1 MNIVLQKFW
10 IKKMINFFY
19 KILIFIAINVLF
31 FSNSFSKENKI
42 LFKVDN
48 KIITSIDIYNE
59 IKYLEIINDKQFQSL
74 EQNKV
79 IEIAKN
85 SLIKEKI
92 KEIELLKRFVSLEV
106 DQNFLDEIILNY
118 FKKNNIES
126 IADFDE
132 YFRDININPKVIRK
146 KISIEILWNQL
157 IYQIFNEN
165 IKIDNEA
172 IKNEIKNN
180 NKIRELLLSEI
191 VFTIDENEKLNDK
204 FELIKERILNNSF
217 SDAALIFSI
226 SESAKNGG
234 NLGWIKETSINKKIK
249 NEIKNMALGQHSK
262 PLLIPGGFLIIKIEQ
277 ERYVDVDADINKE
290 FDLIVKEKTRDQ
302 LNQYSI
308 IYLNKVKKNIQIN
321 EL

>member
-1 MNIVLQKFW
+1 MTIS
-10 IKKMINFFY
+10 
-19 KILIFIAINVLF
+19 ILFL
-31 FSNSFSKENKI
+31 SNSFSKENKI

-48 KIITSIDIYNE
+48 QIITTIDIYNE
-59 IKYLEIINDKQFQSL
+59 IKYLEIINDKKFQSL

-85 SLIKEKI
+85 SLIREKI
-92 KEIELLKRFVSLEV
+92 KEIELLKRIGSLEI
-106 DQNFLDEIILNY
+106 DQKILNEIILNN
-118 FKKNNIES
+118 FKKNNIET
-126 IADFDE
+126 ITDFEEFFKDL
-132 YFRDININPKVIRK
+132 NIKPNVVRK

-157 IYQIFNEN
+157 IYQIFNKN
-165 IKIDNEA
+165 VKIDSEA
-172 IKNEIKNN
+172 IKNEIKTNT
-180 NKIRELLLSEI
+180 KIKELLLSEI

-204 FELIKERILNNSF
+204 FELIKKRILNNSF

-249 NEIKNMALGQHSK
+249 NEIENMALGQYSK
-262 PLLIPGGFLIIKIEQ
+262 PLVIPGGFLIIKIEQ
-277 ERYVDVDADINKE
+277 ERYVDVDTDINKE
-290 FDLIVKEKTRDQ
+290 FDLIVKKKTNDQ

>member
-1 MNIVLQKFW
+1 
-10 IKKMINFFY
+10 MIIS
-19 KILIFIAINVLF
+19 ILFL
-31 FSNSFSKENKI
+31 SNSFSKENKI

-48 KIITSIDIYNE
+48 EIITTIDIYNQ
-59 IKYLEIINDKQFQSL
+59 IKYLEILNDKQFQSL

-85 SLIKEKI
+85 SLIREKI
-92 KEIELLKRFVSLEV
+92 KEIELLKRIGSLEI
-106 DQNFLDEIILNY
+106 DQNILNEIILNN
-118 FKKNNIES
+118 FKKNNIET
-126 IADFDE
+126 ITDFEEFFKDL
-132 YFRDININPKVIRK
+132 NIKPKVIKK

-157 IYQIFNEN
+157 IYQIFNKN
-165 IKIDNEA
+165 VKIDSEA
-172 IKNEIKNN
+172 IKNEIKTNA
-180 NKIRELLLSEI
+180 KIKELLLSEI

-204 FELIKERILNNSF
+204 FELIKKRILNHSF

-249 NEIKNMALGQHSK
+249 NEIKNLALGQHSK
-262 PLLIPGGFLIIKIEQ
+262 PLVIPGGFLIIQIEQ
-277 ERYVDVDADINKE
+277 ERYVDVNTDINKE
-290 FDLIVKEKTRDQ
+290 FDLIVKKKTNDQ
-302 LNQYSI
+302 LKQYSI

>member
-1 MNIVLQKFW
+1 
-10 IKKMINFFY
+10 MIIS
-19 KILIFIAINVLF
+19 ILFLN
-31 FSNSFSKENKI
+31 NSFSKENKI

-48 KIITSIDIYNE
+48 EIITTIDIYNE
-59 IKYLEIINDKQFQSL
+59 IKYLEILNDKQFQSL

-85 SLIKEKI
+85 SLIREKI
-92 KEIELLKRFVSLEV
+92 KEIELLKRIGSLEI
-106 DQNFLDEIILNY
+106 DQNILNEIILNN
-118 FKKNNIES
+118 FKKNNIET
-126 IADFDE
+126 ITDFEEFFKDL
-132 YFRDININPKVIRK
+132 NIKPNVVRK

-157 IYQIFNEN
+157 IYQIFNKN
-165 IKIDNEA
+165 VKIDSEA
-172 IKNEIKNN
+172 IKNDIKTNT
-180 NKIRELLLSEI
+180 KIKELLLSEI

-204 FELIKERILNNSF
+204 FELIKKRILNHSF

-262 PLLIPGGFLIIKIEQ
+262 PLVIPGGFLIIQIEQ
-277 ERYVDVDADINKE
+277 ERYVDVNTDINKE
-290 FDLIVKEKTRDQ
+290 FDLIVKKKTNDQ
-302 LNQYSI
+302 LKQYSI

>member
-1 MNIVLQKFW
+1 MTINI
-10 IKKMINFFY
+10 
-19 KILIFIAINVLF
+19 LF
-31 FSNSFSKENKI
+31 FSSSFSKENKI

-48 KIITSIDIYNE
+48 EIITTIDIYNE
-59 IKYLEIINDKQFQSL
+59 IKYLEILNDKQFQSL

-85 SLIKEKI
+85 SLIREKI
-92 KEIELLKRFVSLEV
+92 KEIELLKRISSLEV
-106 DQNFLDEIILNY
+106 DQNILNEIILNN
-118 FKKNNIES
+118 FKKNNIET
-126 IADFDE
+126 IADFEKLFKDL
-132 YFRDININPKVIRK
+132 NIKPNVIRK

-157 IYQIFNEN
+157 IYQIFNKN
-165 IKIDNEA
+165 VKIDSEA
-172 IKNEIKNN
+172 IKNEIKTNT
-180 NKIRELLLSEI
+180 KIKEFLLSEI

-204 FELIKERILNNSF
+204 FELIKKRILNNSF

-262 PLLIPGGFLIIKIEQ
+262 PLVIPGGFLIIQIEQ
-277 ERYVDVDADINKE
+277 ERYVDINKNINKE
-290 FDLIVKEKTRDQ
+290 FDLIVKKKTNDQ
-302 LNQYSI
+302 LKQYSI

>member
-1 MNIVLQKFW
+1 
-10 IKKMINFFY
+10 MIIS
-19 KILIFIAINVLF
+19 ILFLN
-31 FSNSFSKENKI
+31 NSFSKENKI

-48 KIITSIDIYNE
+48 EIITTIDIYNE
-59 IKYLEIINDKQFQSL
+59 IKYLEILNDKQFQRL

-85 SLIKEKI
+85 SLIREKI
-92 KEIELLKRFVSLEV
+92 KEIELLKRIGSLEI
-106 DQNFLDEIILNY
+106 DQNILNEIILNN
-118 FKKNNIES
+118 FKKNNIET
-126 IADFDE
+126 ITDFEEFFKDL
-132 YFRDININPKVIRK
+132 NIKPKVIKK

-157 IYQIFNEN
+157 IYQIFNKN
-165 IKIDNEA
+165 VKIDSEA
-172 IKNEIKNN
+172 IKNEIKTNT
-180 NKIRELLLSEI
+180 KIKELLLSEI
-191 VFTIDENEKLNDK
+191 VFTIDENEKLKDK
-204 FELIKERILNNSF
+204 FELIKKRILNHSF

-262 PLLIPGGFLIIKIEQ
+262 PLVIPGGFLIIQIEQ
-277 ERYVDVDADINKE
+277 ERYVDVNTDINKE
-290 FDLIVKEKTRDQ
+290 FDLIVKKKINDQ
-302 LNQYSI
+302 LKQYSI

>member
-1 MNIVLQKFW
+1 MTINI
-10 IKKMINFFY
+10 
-19 KILIFIAINVLF
+19 LF

-48 KIITSIDIYNE
+48 EIITTIDIYNE
-59 IKYLEIINDKQFQSL
+59 IKYLETINDKQFQSL
-74 EQNKV
+74 EQNKL

-85 SLIKEKI
+85 SLIREKI
-92 KEIELLKRFVSLEV
+92 KEIELLKRIDSLEI
-106 DQNFLDEIILNY
+106 DQNILNEIILNN
-118 FKKNNIES
+118 FKKNNIET
-126 IADFDE
+126 ITDFEELFKDL
-132 YFRDININPKVIRK
+132 NIKPNVIRK

-157 IYQIFNEN
+157 IYQIFNKN
-165 IKIDNEA
+165 VKIDSEA
-172 IKNEIKNN
+172 IKNEIKTNT
-180 NKIRELLLSEI
+180 KIKELLLSEI

-204 FELIKERILNNSF
+204 FELIKKRILNNSF

-234 NLGWIKETSINKKIK
+234 SLGWIKETSINKKIK
-249 NEIKNMALGQHSK
+249 NEIENMALGQHSK
-262 PLLIPGGFLIIKIEQ
+262 PLVIPGGFLIIKIEQ
-277 ERYVDVDADINKE
+277 ERYVDVDTDINKE
-290 FDLIVKEKTRDQ
+290 FDLIVKKKTNDQ

>member
-1 MNIVLQKFW
+1 MTINI
-10 IKKMINFFY
+10 
-19 KILIFIAINVLF
+19 LF

-48 KIITSIDIYNE
+48 EIITTIDIYNE
-59 IKYLEIINDKQFQSL
+59 IKYLEILNDKQFQSL
-74 EQNKV
+74 EQNKL

-85 SLIKEKI
+85 SLIREKI
-92 KEIELLKRFVSLEV
+92 KEIELLKRIGSLEI
-106 DQNFLDEIILNY
+106 DQNILNEIILNN
-118 FKKNNIES
+118 FKKNNFETIT
-126 IADFDE
+126 DFEEFFKDL
-132 YFRDININPKVIRK
+132 NIKPNVVRK

-157 IYQIFNEN
+157 IYQIFNKN
-165 IKIDNEA
+165 VKIDSEA
-172 IKNEIKNN
+172 IKNEIKTNT
-180 NKIRELLLSEI
+180 KIKELLLSEI

-204 FELIKERILNNSF
+204 FELIKKRILNNSF

-249 NEIKNMALGQHSK
+249 NEIKNMALGQYSK
-262 PLLIPGGFLIIKIEQ
+262 PLVIPGGFLIIKIEQ
-277 ERYVDVDADINKE
+277 ERYVDVDTDINKE
-290 FDLIVKEKTRDQ
+290 FDLIVKKKTNDQ

>member
-1 MNIVLQKFW
+1 
-10 IKKMINFFY
+10 MINSFY
-19 KILIFIAINVLF
+19 KIFIFTTISILF

-48 KIITSIDIYNE
+48 EIITTIDIYNE

-85 SLIKEKI
+85 SLIREKI
-92 KEIELLKRFVSLEV
+92 KEIELLKRIGSLEI
-106 DQNFLDEIILNY
+106 DQNILNEIILNS
-118 FKKNNIES
+118 FKKNNIET
-126 IADFDE
+126 ITDFEE
-132 YFRDININPKVIRK
+132 YFKEVNIKPNVIRK
-146 KISIEILWNQL
+146 KISIEILWNKL
-157 IYQIFNEN
+157 IYEIFNKN
-165 IKIDNEA
+165 VKIDNEA

-180 NKIRELLLSEI
+180 KRIKELLLSEI

-204 FELIKERILNNSF
+204 FELIKERILSNSF

-234 NLGWIKETSINKKIK
+234 NLGWIKETSLNKKIK
-249 NEIKNMALGQHSK
+249 NKIKNMALGQHST
-262 PLLIPGGFLIIKIEQ
+262 PLVIPGGFLIIKIEQ
-277 ERYVDVDADINKE
+277 ERYVDVDTDINKE
-290 FDLIVKEKTRDQ
+290 FDLIVKKKTNDQ
-302 LNQYSI
+302 LKQYSI

>member
-1 MNIVLQKFW
+1 
-10 IKKMINFFY
+10 MIIS
-19 KILIFIAINVLF
+19 ILFL
-31 FSNSFSKENKI
+31 SNSFSKENKI

-48 KIITSIDIYNE
+48 EIITTIDIYNE
-59 IKYLEIINDKQFQSL
+59 IKYLEILNDKQFQRL

-85 SLIKEKI
+85 SLIREKI
-92 KEIELLKRFVSLEV
+92 KEIELLKRIGSLEI
-106 DQNFLDEIILNY
+106 DQNILNEIILNN
-118 FKKNNIES
+118 FKKNNIET
-126 IADFDE
+126 ITDFEEFFKDL
-132 YFRDININPKVIRK
+132 NIKPKVIKK

-157 IYQIFNEN
+157 IYQIFNKN
-165 IKIDNEA
+165 VKIDSEA
-172 IKNEIKNN
+172 IKNEIKTNT
-180 NKIRELLLSEI
+180 KTKELLLSEI

-204 FELIKERILNNSF
+204 FELIKKRILNHSF

-249 NEIKNMALGQHSK
+249 NEIKNIALGQHSK
-262 PLLIPGGFLIIKIEQ
+262 PLVIPGGFLIIKIEQ
-277 ERYVDVDADINKE
+277 ERYVDVDTDINKE
-290 FDLIVKEKTRDQ
+290 FNLIVKKKTNDQ
-302 LNQYSI
+302 LKQYSI

>member
-1 MNIVLQKFW
+1 MTINI
-10 IKKMINFFY
+10 
-19 KILIFIAINVLF
+19 LF
-31 FSNSFSKENKI
+31 FSSSFSKENKI

-48 KIITSIDIYNE
+48 EIITTIDIYNE
-59 IKYLEIINDKQFQSL
+59 IKYLETINDKQFQSL
-74 EQNKV
+74 EQNQL

-85 SLIKEKI
+85 SLIREKI
-92 KEIELLKRFVSLEV
+92 KEIELLKRIGSLEI
-106 DQNFLDEIILNY
+106 DQNILKKII
-118 FKKNNIES
+118 KNNFKNNNFETIT
-126 IADFDE
+126 DFEEFFKDL
-132 YFRDININPKVIRK
+132 NIKPNVVRK

-157 IYQIFNEN
+157 IYQIFNKN
-165 IKIDNEA
+165 VKIDSEA

-180 NKIRELLLSEI
+180 TKIKELLLSEI

-204 FELIKERILNNSF
+204 FELIKKRILNNSF

-249 NEIKNMALGQHSK
+249 NEIENMALGQYSK
-262 PLLIPGGFLIIKIEQ
+262 PLVIPGGFLIIKIEQ
-277 ERYVDVDADINKE
+277 ERYVDVDTDINKE
-290 FDLIVKEKTRDQ
+290 FDLIVKKKTNDQ

>member
-1 MNIVLQKFW
+1 
-10 IKKMINFFY
+10 MINFFY

-118 FKKNNIES
+118 FKKNNIET
-126 IADFDE
+126 IMEFE
-132 YFRDININPKVIRK
+132 NYFKNLNIDPNLIRK
-146 KISIEILWNQL
+146 KIKIEILWNQL
-157 IYQIFNEN
+157 IYQIFNKN
-165 IKIDNEA
+165 VKIDSEA

-180 NKIRELLLSEI
+180 KKIKELLLSEI

-277 ERYVDVDADINKE
+277 ERYVDVDADIDKE
-290 FDLIVKEKTRDQ
+290 FDLIVKKKTNDQ

>member
-1 MNIVLQKFW
+1 
-10 IKKMINFFY
+10 MINFFY

-118 FKKNNIES
+118 FKKNNIET
-126 IADFDE
+126 IADFDK
-132 YFRDININPKVIRK
+132 YFRDVNINPKVIRK
-146 KISIEILWNQL
+146 KLAL
-157 IYQIFNEN
+157 
-165 IKIDNEA
+165 
-172 IKNEIKNN
+172 
-180 NKIRELLLSEI
+180 
-191 VFTIDENEKLNDK
+191 K
-204 FELIKERILNNSF
+204 FC
-217 SDAALIFSI
+217 
-226 SESAKNGG
+226 G
-234 NLGWIKETSINKKIK
+234 IN
-249 NEIKNMALGQHSK
+249 
-262 PLLIPGGFLIIKIEQ
+262 
-277 ERYVDVDADINKE
+277 
-290 FDLIVKEKTRDQ
+290 
-302 LNQYSI
+302 
-308 IYLNKVKKNIQIN
+308 
-321 EL
+321 

>member
-1 MNIVLQKFW
+1 
-10 IKKMINFFY
+10 MINFFY

-180 NKIRELLLSEI
+180 NKTRELLLSEI

-277 ERYVDVDADINKE
+277 ERYVDVDADIDKE
-290 FDLIVKEKTRDQ
+290 FDLIVKKKTNDQ

>member
-1 MNIVLQKFW
+1 
-10 IKKMINFFY
+10 MINFFY

-249 NEIKNMALGQHSK
+249 NEIKKMALGQHSK
-262 PLLIPGGFLIIKIEQ
+262 PFLIPGGFLIIKIEQ

>member
-1 MNIVLQKFW
+1 
-10 IKKMINFFY
+10 MINSFY
-19 KILIFIAINVLF
+19 KILIFMIISILF
-31 FSNSFSKENKI
+31 LSNSFSKENKI

-48 KIITSIDIYNE
+48 QIITTIDIYNE
-59 IKYLEIINDKQFQSL
+59 IKYLEIINDKKFQSL

-85 SLIKEKI
+85 SLIREKI
-92 KEIELLKRFVSLEV
+92 KEIELLKRIGSLEI
-106 DQNFLDEIILNY
+106 DQNILNEIILNN
-118 FKKNNIES
+118 FKKNNIET
-126 IADFDE
+126 ITDFEEFFKDL
-132 YFRDININPKVIRK
+132 NIKPKVIKK

-157 IYQIFNEN
+157 IYQIFNKN
-165 IKIDNEA
+165 VKIDSEA
-172 IKNEIKNN
+172 IKNEIKTNT
-180 NKIRELLLSEI
+180 KTKELLLSEI

-204 FELIKERILNNSF
+204 FELIKKRILNHSF

-249 NEIKNMALGQHSK
+249 NEIKNLALGQHSK
-262 PLLIPGGFLIIKIEQ
+262 PLVIPGGFLIIQIEQ
-277 ERYVDVDADINKE
+277 ERYVDINKNINKE
-290 FDLIVKEKTRDQ
+290 FDLIVKKKTNDQ
-302 LNQYSI
+302 LKQYSI

>member
-1 MNIVLQKFW
+1 
-10 IKKMINFFY
+10 MIIS
-19 KILIFIAINVLF
+19 ILFL
-31 FSNSFSKENKI
+31 SNSFSKENKI

-48 KIITSIDIYNE
+48 EIITTIDIYNQ
-59 IKYLEIINDKQFQSL
+59 IKYLEILNDKQFQSL

-85 SLIKEKI
+85 SLIREKI
-92 KEIELLKRFVSLEV
+92 KEIELLKRTDSLEI
-106 DQNFLDEIILNY
+106 DQNILNEITLNY
-118 FKKNNIES
+118 FKKNNIET
-126 IADFDE
+126 ITEFE
-132 YFRDININPKVIRK
+132 NYFKNLNIDPKVIRK
-146 KISIEILWNQL
+146 KIRIEILWNQL
-157 IYQIFNEN
+157 IYQIFHKNV
-165 IKIDNEA
+165 KIDSEA

-180 NKIRELLLSEI
+180 KKIKELLLSEI

-249 NEIKNMALGQHSK
+249 NEIKNMSLGQHSK
-262 PLLIPGGFLIIKIEQ
+262 PLVIPGGFLIIKIEQ
-277 ERYVDVDADINKE
+277 ERYVDVDTDINKE
-290 FDLIVKEKTRDQ
+290 FNLIVKKKTNDQ
-302 LNQYSI
+302 LNQFSI

>member
-1 MNIVLQKFW
+1 
-10 IKKMINFFY
+10 MIIS
-19 KILIFIAINVLF
+19 ILFL
-31 FSNSFSKENKI
+31 SNSFSKENKI

-48 KIITSIDIYNE
+48 EIITTIDIYNE
-59 IKYLEIINDKQFQSL
+59 IKYLEILNDKQFQSL

-85 SLIKEKI
+85 SLIREKI
-92 KEIELLKRFVSLEV
+92 KEIELLKRIGSLEI
-106 DQNFLDEIILNY
+106 DQNILNEIILNN
-118 FKKNNIES
+118 FKKNNFETIT
-126 IADFDE
+126 DFEEFFKDL
-132 YFRDININPKVIRK
+132 NIKPNAVRK
-146 KISIEILWNQL
+146 KISIEILWKQL
-157 IYQIFNEN
+157 IYQIFNKN
-165 IKIDNEA
+165 VKIDSEA
-172 IKNEIKNN
+172 IKNEIKTNT
-180 NKIRELLLSEI
+180 KIKELLLSEI

-204 FELIKERILNNSF
+204 FELIKKRILNYSF

-249 NEIKNMALGQHSK
+249 NEIENMALGQYSK
-262 PLLIPGGFLIIKIEQ
+262 PLVIPGGFLIIKIEQ
-277 ERYVDVDADINKE
+277 ERYVDVDTDINKE
-290 FDLIVKEKTRDQ
+290 FDLIVKKKTNDQ

>member
-1 MNIVLQKFW
+1 M
-10 IKKMINFFY
+10 
-19 KILIFIAINVLF
+19 AISILF

-48 KIITSIDIYNE
+48 EIITTIDIYNE
-59 IKYLEIINDKQFQSL
+59 IKYLETINDKQFQSL
-74 EQNKV
+74 EQNKL

-85 SLIKEKI
+85 SLIREKI
-92 KEIELLKRFVSLEV
+92 KEIELLKRIGSLEI
-106 DQNFLDEIILNY
+106 DQNILNEIILNN
-118 FKKNNIES
+118 FKKNNFETIT
-126 IADFDE
+126 DFEEFFKDL
-132 YFRDININPKVIRK
+132 NIKPNVVRK

-157 IYQIFNEN
+157 IYKIFNKN
-165 IKIDNEA
+165 VKIDSEA

-180 NKIRELLLSEI
+180 AKIKELLLSEI

-204 FELIKERILNNSF
+204 FELIKKRILNNSF

-249 NEIKNMALGQHSK
+249 NEIKNMALGQHTK
-262 PLLIPGGFLIIKIEQ
+262 PLVVPGGFLIIQIEQ
-277 ERYVDVDADINKE
+277 ERYVDVNTDINKE
-290 FDLIVKEKTRDQ
+290 FDLIVKKKTNDQ
-302 LNQYSI
+302 LKQYSI

>member
-1 MNIVLQKFW
+1 
-10 IKKMINFFY
+10 MIIS
-19 KILIFIAINVLF
+19 ILSLN
-31 FSNSFSKENKI
+31 NSFSKENKI

-48 KIITSIDIYNE
+48 EIITTIDIYNE
-59 IKYLEIINDKQFQSL
+59 IKYLEILNDKQFQRL

-85 SLIKEKI
+85 SLIREKI
-92 KEIELLKRFVSLEV
+92 KEIELLKRIGSLEI
-106 DQNFLDEIILNY
+106 DQNILNEIILNN
-118 FKKNNIES
+118 FKKNNIET
-126 IADFDE
+126 ITDFEEFFKDL
-132 YFRDININPKVIRK
+132 NIKPKVIKK

-157 IYQIFNEN
+157 IYQIFNKN
-165 IKIDNEA
+165 IKIDSEA
-172 IKNEIKNN
+172 IKNEIKTNT
-180 NKIRELLLSEI
+180 KIKELLLSEI

-204 FELIKERILNNSF
+204 FELIKKRILNHSF

-249 NEIKNMALGQHSK
+249 NEIKNLALGQHSK
-262 PLLIPGGFLIIKIEQ
+262 PLVIPGGFLIIQIEQ
-277 ERYVDVDADINKE
+277 ERYVDINKNINKE
-290 FDLIVKEKTRDQ
+290 FDLIVKKKTNDQ
-302 LNQYSI
+302 LKQYSI

>member
-1 MNIVLQKFW
+1 
-10 IKKMINFFY
+10 MIIS
-19 KILIFIAINVLF
+19 ILFL
-31 FSNSFSKENKI
+31 SNSFSKENKI

-48 KIITSIDIYNE
+48 QIITTIDIYNE
-59 IKYLEIINDKQFQSL
+59 IKYLEIINDKKFQSL

-85 SLIKEKI
+85 SLIREKI
-92 KEIELLKRFVSLEV
+92 KEIELLKRIDSLEI
-106 DQNFLDEIILNY
+106 DQNILNEIILNN
-118 FKKNNIES
+118 FKKNNIET
-126 IADFDE
+126 ITDFEEFFKDL
-132 YFRDININPKVIRK
+132 NIKPKVIKK

-157 IYQIFNEN
+157 IYQIFNKN
-165 IKIDNEA
+165 VKIDSEA
-172 IKNEIKNN
+172 IKNEIKTNT
-180 NKIRELLLSEI
+180 KTKELLLSEI

-204 FELIKERILNNSF
+204 FELIKKRILNHSF

-249 NEIKNMALGQHSK
+249 NEIKNIALGQHSK
-262 PLLIPGGFLIIKIEQ
+262 PLVIPGGFLIIKIEQ
-277 ERYVDVDADINKE
+277 ERYVDVDTDINKE
-290 FDLIVKEKTRDQ
+290 FNLIVKKKTNDQ
-302 LNQYSI
+302 LKQYSI

>member
-1 MNIVLQKFW
+1 
-10 IKKMINFFY
+10 MIIS
-19 KILIFIAINVLF
+19 ILFL
-31 FSNSFSKENKI
+31 SNSFSKENKI

-48 KIITSIDIYNE
+48 EIITTIDIYNE
-59 IKYLEIINDKQFQSL
+59 IKYLEIINDKKFQSL

-85 SLIKEKI
+85 SLIREKI
-92 KEIELLKRFVSLEV
+92 KEIELLKRIGSLEI
-106 DQNFLDEIILNY
+106 DQNILNEIILNN
-118 FKKNNIES
+118 FKKNNIET
-126 IADFDE
+126 ITDFEEFFKDL
-132 YFRDININPKVIRK
+132 NIKPKVIKK

-157 IYQIFNEN
+157 IYQIFNKN
-165 IKIDNEA
+165 VKIDSEA
-172 IKNEIKNN
+172 IKNEIKTNT
-180 NKIRELLLSEI
+180 KTKELLLSEI

-204 FELIKERILNNSF
+204 FELIKKRILNHSF

-262 PLLIPGGFLIIKIEQ
+262 PLVIPGGFLIIQIEQ
-277 ERYVDVDADINKE
+277 ERYVDVNTDINKE
-290 FDLIVKEKTRDQ
+290 FDLIVKKKTNDQ
-302 LNQYSI
+302 LKQYSI

>member
-1 MNIVLQKFW
+1 
-10 IKKMINFFY
+10 MIIS
-19 KILIFIAINVLF
+19 ILFL
-31 FSNSFSKENKI
+31 SNSFSKENKI

-48 KIITSIDIYNE
+48 EIITTIDIYNE
-59 IKYLEIINDKQFQSL
+59 IKYLEIINDKKFQSL

-85 SLIKEKI
+85 SLIREKI
-92 KEIELLKRFVSLEV
+92 KEIELLKRIGSLEI
-106 DQNFLDEIILNY
+106 DQNILNEIILNN
-118 FKKNNIES
+118 FKKNNIET
-126 IADFDE
+126 ITDFEEFFKDL
-132 YFRDININPKVIRK
+132 NIKPKVIKK

-157 IYQIFNEN
+157 IYQIFNKN
-165 IKIDNEA
+165 VKIDSEA
-172 IKNEIKNN
+172 IKNEIKTNT
-180 NKIRELLLSEI
+180 KTKELLLSEI

-204 FELIKERILNNSF
+204 FELIKKRILNHSF

-249 NEIKNMALGQHSK
+249 NEIKNMTLGQHSK
-262 PLLIPGGFLIIKIEQ
+262 PLVIPGGFLIIQIEQ
-277 ERYVDVDADINKE
+277 ERYVDINKNINKE
-290 FDLIVKEKTRDQ
+290 FDLIVKKKTNDQ
-302 LNQYSI
+302 LKQYSI